1 MLSFIDL
8 FPYHELLERM
18 VVFTG
23 SIPTATIELGLAQG
37 LSFLTKDLRTNF
49 LLYDAVVLPEVL
61 VVLLSCGFQS
71 SLEGI

>member
-8 FPYHELLERM
+8 FPYNELLERM
-18 VVFTG
+18 VVFAG
-23 SIPTATIELGLAQG
+23 SIPAAAIELGLAQG
-37 LSFLTKDLRTNF
+37 LSFLTKDLGTNF

>member
-18 VVFTG
+18 VVFAG
-23 SIPTATIELGLAQG
+23 SIPAAAVELGLAQG
-37 LSFLTKDLRTNF
+37 LSFFAKDLRTNF

>member
-8 FPYHELLERM
+8 FPYHELLQRM
-18 VVFTG
+18 VVFAG
-23 SIPTATIELGLAQG
+23 SIQAAAVELRSAQG
-37 LSFLTKDLRTNF
+37 LSFFAKDLRTNF

-71 SLEGI
+71 SLEGV